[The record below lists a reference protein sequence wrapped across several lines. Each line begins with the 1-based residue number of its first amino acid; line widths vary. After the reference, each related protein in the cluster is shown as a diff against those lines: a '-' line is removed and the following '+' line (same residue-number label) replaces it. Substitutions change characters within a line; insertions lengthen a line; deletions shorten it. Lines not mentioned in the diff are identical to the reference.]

1 MKIAFFGS
9 SILSSYWNGA
19 ATYYRGLLKALAD
32 IGHDVTFYE
41 SDAYERQL
49 HRDIEPPRWA
59 RVVVYTADDTGEL
72 DECLAAASRADVV
85 VKASGVGVFDEY
97 LEKRVPRLRPGQIS
111 LFWDVDAPATL
122 DRLARASHAGRADPL
137 RRQIPRFSAVLT
149 YGGGDRVTEKYLQF
163 GARHCQPIYNAVD
176 PDTHH
181 PTAVDPVFSSDVSFL
196 GNRLPDREARVEE
209 FFLTASQQLPD
220 RRFLLG
226 GSGWSGKL
234 LPANVRD
241 IGHVSTEQHNAFNS
255 SAAFVLNINRESM
268 ASWGFSPPTRVFEA
282 AAAGACLITD
292 EWPGIETFFRPGTEV
307 LTARSGMD
315 VCSIV
320 QAISRERARE
330 IGSAA
335 RTRVL
340 RDHTYALRAE
350 QVTGL
355 LERLRTKAGCAEAVA
370 V

>member
-9 SILSSYWNGA
+9 SLLSSYWNGA

-32 IGHDVTFYE
+32 LGHDVTFYE

-49 HRDIEPPRWA
+49 HRDIEPPNWA
-59 RVVVYTADDTGEL
+59 RVVVYAADDAGEL

-122 DRLARASHAGRADPL
+122 DRLARNPADPL
-137 RRQIPRFSAVLT
+137 RRQIPQFSAVLT
-149 YGGGDRVTEKYLQF
+149 YGGGDRVSEKYLQF

-181 PTAVDPVFSSDVSFL
+181 PTAVDPMFSSDVSFL

-209 FFLTASQQLPD
+209 FFLAAAQQLPD

-226 GSGWSGKL
+226 GSGWSGKP
-234 LPANVRD
+234 LPTNVRD
-241 IGHVSTEQHNAFNS
+241 IGHVSTEQHNVFNS

-282 AAAGACLITD
+282 AAAGACLISD
-292 EWPGIETFFRPGTEV
+292 EWPGIETFFRPGTEL
-307 LTARSGMD
+307 LTARSGTD
-315 VCSIV
+315 VCCIV
-320 QAISRERARE
+320 QAISFERARE

-335 RTRVL
+335 RARVL
-340 RDHTYALRAE
+340 RDHTYSLRAK
-350 QVTGL
+350 QVAGL
-355 LERLRTKAGCAEAVA
+355 LERLRTRAGCDEAVA

>member
-19 ATYYRGLLKALAD
+19 ATYYRGLLKALAGR
-32 IGHDVTFYE
+32 GHDVTFYE

-59 RVVVYTADDTGEL
+59 RVVVYAADDAGEL
-72 DECLAAASRADVV
+72 DKCLAAASRADVV

-122 DRLARASHAGRADPL
+122 DRLARNAADPL

-149 YGGGDRVTEKYLQF
+149 YGGGDRVAEKYLQF
-163 GARHCQPIYNAVD
+163 GARHCQPIYNGVD

-181 PTAVDPVFSSDVSFL
+181 PTAVDPMFSSDVSFL

-209 FFLTASQQLPD
+209 FFLAAAQQLLD

-241 IGHVSTEQHNAFNS
+241 IGHVSTEQHNAFNC

-292 EWPGIETFFRPGTEV
+292 EWPGIEIFFRPGTEL

-320 QAISRERARE
+320 QTISRERALE

-335 RTRVL
+335 RARVL
-340 RDHTYALRAE
+340 RDHTYALRAK

-355 LERLRTKAGCAEAVA
+355 LERLRTMAGCDEAVA

>member
-32 IGHDVTFYE
+32 LGHDVTFYE

-59 RVVVYTADDTGEL
+59 RVVVYAADDTGEL
-72 DECLAAASRADVV
+72 DECLGAASRADVV
-85 VKASGVGVFDEY
+85 IKASGVGVFDEY

-122 DRLARASHAGRADPL
+122 DRLAHNAADPL

-149 YGGGDRVTEKYLQF
+149 YGGGDRVREKYLQF
-163 GARHCQPIYNAVD
+163 EARDCQPIYNAVD

-181 PTAVDPVFSSDVSFL
+181 PTAVDPMFSSDVSFL

-209 FFLTASQQLPD
+209 FFLAAARQLPD
-220 RRFLLG
+220 RGFLLG
-226 GSGWSGKL
+226 GSGWSDKS
-234 LPANVRD
+234 LPTNVRN
-241 IGHVSTEQHNAFNS
+241 IGHVSTEQHNVFNS

-282 AAAGACLITD
+282 VAAGACLITD
-292 EWPGIETFFRPGTEV
+292 EWPGIESFLRPGIEL

-320 QAISRERARE
+320 QTMSRERARE

-335 RTRVL
+335 RARVL
-340 RDHTYALRAE
+340 RDHTYALRAK

-355 LERLRTKAGCAEAVA
+355 LDRLRTKAGCDEAVA